1 MKKIISIIVALALV
15 MTAGTSSVFAC
26 ANNGNG
32 ANREKTVKNTNIEQ
46 NQKKQINELMKK
58 FKEKN
63 QKSKKNKKNKKLFV
77 LPVKAITKGL
87 KAQYTYDEKN
97 GVIVITKGN
106 VTVTLTVG
114 SNIAKINNSELKLDY
129 SVELDKKNGVMIPIG
144 KLAQLLNSN
153 DKAFRD
159 KKDKCLTQD
168 LALGK
173 TTTASSIYYDGV
185 TSLVPANAVDG
196 KADTRW
202 SSAFT
207 DSEWISIDLGTV
219 QKVSRVKL
227 DWEAAYG
234 KCYIIQL
241 SADGTNWTNAAA
253 ITDGDGGMD
262 ELTFAAADARYVRL
276 MGLKRGT
283 EYGYSLYNFE
293 VYCK

>member
-1 MKKIISIIVALALV
+1 MKRFISAILTLALV
-15 MTAGTSSVFAC
+15 VTIGTGSVFAASSNVDR
-26 ANNGNG
+26 ANQTKPTK
-32 ANREKTVKNTNIEQ
+32 ALSVEQ

-63 QKSKKNKKNKKLFV
+63 KKDKKNKKLFV
-77 LPVKAITKGL
+77 LPIKAITKGL
-87 KAQYTYDEKN
+87 KAQYTYEEKT

-114 SNIAKINNSELKLDY
+114 SNIAKVNNSELKLDY
-129 SVELDKKNGVMIPIG
+129 TVELNKKNGVMIPIG
-144 KLAQLLNSN
+144 RLAQLLNGD
-153 DKAFRD
+153 DKAF
-159 KKDKCLTQD
+159 KDKEDKVQVKD

-173 TTTASSIYYDGV
+173 TTTASSIYYDGI

-241 SADGTNWTNAAA
+241 STNGTDWISAAA
-253 ITDGDGGMD
+253 ETDGDGGKD

-276 MGLKRGT
+276 LGVKRGT
-283 EYGYSLYNFE
+283 EYGYSLYSFE